1 MNEYYRS
8 FNQLINKKEES
19 VLKREIKKAKNSKR
33 INIEI
38 PYSLDLKIDAILIK
52 LKKENHNATK
62 KDAIVQI
69 MQKGCKEWNN
79 Q

>member
-38 PYSLDLKIDAILIK
+38 PYSLDLKIDGILIK

-69 MQKGCKEWNN
+69 MQKGCDQWNN